1 MAAKFTKTD
10 LSKGSKQLADH
21 LCGELQDA
29 IDARHGLKQRW
40 EQNEQVYRNEPGI
53 AAVRLYDN
61 FEPRTV
67 PILSPR
73 VNRIVN
79 VTMTAVSSPSVWVQA
94 VPDDADL
101 QQANE
106 LEHGMQTIMERAG
119 FLRLLRRALTTT
131 ALCGVGIVRARM
143 TGEGIKL
150 DHVHPNDFVV
160 APTYGLD
167 LKDTSLVGH
176 RFYIPVWKLEERI
189 KSGAYPLV
197 AKTETT
203 AKFAGTDPDNDPS
216 GRDPSY
222 DLTQNT
228 QDMVELF
235 EVLVRLTVEGR
246 TKWHRAVV
254 SPTANRVLLIEPYPY
269 DRPWYADLRFHDEEG
284 KFWPSSSVAQNIV
297 GLCLLQNDMF
307 NLMVAGSMAT
317 CANPVVISGG
327 SLGKK
332 IKAINLGHLY
342 ETAYDVK
349 VQEIPIRFEPG
360 AMPSVMD
367 AIDNQIDAQTGVS
380 QLSIGQEFLQNQTAT
395 AANALI
401 AATKE
406 NESAYAAF
414 AADFIEGVWA
424 FVHSICRTHASL
436 VRQVY
441 KRALSDSFFESLSA
455 EVRWQSAAR
464 TPGSAP
470 AMMLQ
475 KLQLLLELAAE
486 EGSGYDYRRVEDA
499 VVDAMRLP
507 LNTQRLK
514 KDA

>member
-1 MAAKFTKTD
+1 MAVKFTKTD
-10 LSKGSKQLADH
+10 LTKGTKQLAEH

-40 EQNEQVYRNEPGI
+40 EQNERVYRNEPGI

-67 PILSPR
+67 PVLSPR
-73 VNRIVN
+73 INRIVN
-79 VTMTAVSSPSVWVQA
+79 VTMTAVSAPSVWVQA
-94 VPDDADL
+94 LPEDGDTEK
-101 QQANE
+101 ANALE
-106 LEHGMQTIMERAG
+106 LAMQSIMERAG
-119 FLRLLRRALTTT
+119 FLRLLRRVLTTT

-143 TGEGIKL
+143 TNEGIKL

-160 APTYGLD
+160 TPTYGLD
-167 LKDTSLVGH
+167 LKDASLVGH
-176 RFYIPVWKLEERI
+176 RFYIPLWKLEERI
-189 KSGAYPLV
+189 KNGDYPLV
-197 AKTETT
+197 KTEK
-203 AKFAGTDPDNDPS
+203 AEKFAGTDPDNDPS
-216 GRDPSY
+216 GRDPNY
-222 DLTQNT
+222 DRTQNT
-228 QDMVELF
+228 HDMVELF
-235 EVLVRLTVEGR
+235 EVLVRLTVEGK

-269 DRPWYADLRFHDEEG
+269 YRPWYFDMRFHDEEG
-284 KFWPSSSVAQNIV
+284 KWWPSGSVAQNIV

-332 IKAINLGHLY
+332 IKTINLGHLY

-367 AIDNQIDAQTGVS
+367 VIDNQIDAQTGVS
-380 QLSIGQEFLQNQTAT
+380 QLSIGQEFLQSQTAT

-401 AATKE
+401 AATRE
-406 NESAYAAF
+406 NEGAYSAF
-414 AADFIEGVWA
+414 AAEFIEGLWS
-424 FVHSICRTHASL
+424 FVASL
-436 VRQVY
+436 C
-441 KRALSDSFFESLSA
+441 RAHKALVKDFYPGVLA
-455 EVRWQSAAR
+455 DGTVRWQAAGR

-470 AMMLQ
+470 AVLLQ
-475 KLQLLLELAAE
+475 KLEALLKLAQE
-486 EGSGYDYRRVEDA
+486 EGSGYDYQRVEDA
-499 VVDAMRLP
+499 VVDAMQLP
-507 LNTQRLK
+507 INPQRLK
-514 KDA
+514 RDA